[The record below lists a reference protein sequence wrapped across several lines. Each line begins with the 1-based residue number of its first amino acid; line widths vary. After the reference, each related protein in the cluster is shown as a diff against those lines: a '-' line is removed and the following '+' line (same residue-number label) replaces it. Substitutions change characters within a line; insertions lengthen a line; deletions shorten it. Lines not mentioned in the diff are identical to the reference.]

1 MGDNMDNRIK
11 ICELYIYKK
20 VINDSVLLSLGVSK
34 EEIDT
39 LLEDKVIV
47 KQGSGYVPSSNL
59 MYKYAKKLLQENYPN
74 LAYVAMQEAA
84 KLDSNNMDAIL
95 YMIWDSVNN
104 CYQNILEYIDNI
116 LNSKNKSR
124 GLFYLYLVSNIME
137 IPPYYKEWL
146 KYLSI
151 DDLTI
156 LNNGVM
162 NDKEKKIILYNR
174 KVIRKLANLL
184 YNKIAD
190 CLCIFLI

>member
-1 MGDNMDNRIK
+1 MGDNMDNRFE
-11 ICELYIYKK
+11 ICELYIDKK

-104 CYQNILEYIDNI
+104 GYQNILEYIDNI

-124 GLFYLYLVSNIME
+124 GLCYLYLVSNIIE
-137 IPPYYKEWL
+137 IQPYYKEWL
-146 KYLSI
+146 K
-151 DDLTI
+151 
-156 LNNGVM
+156 
-162 NDKEKKIILYNR
+162 
-174 KVIRKLANLL
+174 
-184 YNKIAD
+184 
-190 CLCIFLI
+190 

>member
-1 MGDNMDNRIK
+1 MGDNMDSIFK
-11 ICELYIYKK
+11 ICELYIDKK
-20 VINDSVLLSLGVSK
+20 LIDDSVLLSLGVSK

-104 CYQNILEYIDNI
+104 GYQNILEYIDNI

-162 NDKEKKIILYNR
+162 NGKEKKIILYNR

>member
-1 MGDNMDNRIK
+1 MGENMDNRFK

-47 KQGSGYVPSSNL
+47 KQGSGYVPSSNP

-104 CYQNILEYIDNI
+104 GYQNILEYIDNI

-124 GLFYLYLVSNIME
+124 GLCYLYLVSNIIE

-146 KYLSI
+146 K
-151 DDLTI
+151 
-156 LNNGVM
+156 
-162 NDKEKKIILYNR
+162 
-174 KVIRKLANLL
+174 
-184 YNKIAD
+184 
-190 CLCIFLI
+190 

>member
-1 MGDNMDNRIK
+1 MGDNMDNRFK
-11 ICELYIYKK
+11 ICEFYIDKK

-74 LAYVAMQEAA
+74 LAYVAMQEAF
-84 KLDSNNMDAIL
+84 KLDSNNIDAIL
-95 YMIWDSVNN
+95 YMIWDSVNKG
-104 CYQNILEYIDNI
+104 YQNILEYIDNI

-162 NDKEKKIILYNR
+162 NEKEKKIILSC
-174 KVIRKLANLL
+174 
-184 YNKIAD
+184 YNKHFGLAKKQMKE
-190 CLCIFLI
+190 LEKERT

>member
-1 MGDNMDNRIK
+1 MDSIFK
-11 ICELYIYKK
+11 ICELYIDKK
-20 VINDSVLLSLGVSK
+20 LIDDSVLLSLGVSK

-104 CYQNILEYIDNI
+104 GYQNILEYIDNI

-162 NDKEKKIILYNR
+162 NGKEKKIILYNR